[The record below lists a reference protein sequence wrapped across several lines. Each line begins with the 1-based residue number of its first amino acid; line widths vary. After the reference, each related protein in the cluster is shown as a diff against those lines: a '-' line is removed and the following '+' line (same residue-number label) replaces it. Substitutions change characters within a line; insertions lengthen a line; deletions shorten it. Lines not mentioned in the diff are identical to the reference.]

1 MCADSGAYMA
11 NLKSCANCKGNQ
23 LKIVNK
29 IVVLESEVEITTYE
43 HICSTCQ
50 HKISSHNHKFWVEGD
65 YQEYE
70 MECLLC
76 GTGED
81 SISILPIDPRK
92 MSGLLM

>member
-1 MCADSGAYMA
+1 MNVRLVYFSGFFFR
-11 NLKSCANCKGNQ
+11 LHS
-23 LKIVNK
+23 VNHMLY
-29 IVVLESEVEITTYE
+29 IMTD
-43 HICSTCQ
+43 ICSTCQ